1 MALIFSGSMCTPSL
15 SMMYPQRGTPLWKN
29 VDLSMQGNSWC

>member
-1 MALIFSGSMCTPSL
+1 MTLILSGSMCSPSL
-15 SMMYPQRGTPLWKN
+15 SMMYPQKSTRLWKN